1 LKTAPRPA
9 KPAGITE
16 LRARLA
22 ESDET
27 LRAIRA
33 GEVDAVVGTGTG
45 GLQVFT
51 LPGADHGYR
60 ALIESM
66 NEGALMLT
74 RDKTIL
80 YANSYFAR
88 LVKFPLQQVIG
99 SSFRRFLSAR
109 DRASLQAVINR
120 ADRAGAKVQVQLKAR
135 DGALIAVQISLR
147 PLAADGAESSTIG
160 MVVTDMT
167 EARRSEEMLR
177 ALAHRVVQAQE
188 AERGR
193 VAFEL
198 HDHITQLLCALQF
211 RSQSLVAMLAR
222 QGGRP
227 ATEAAALR
235 AQLGAAADE
244 VERISRHLR
253 PGVLEHLGLVAAVR
267 AACTEFSNRT
277 NVPVRLTWVDLT
289 GRLSEDS
296 ELTLYRILQEGLKN
310 VERHARAGRVIVR
323 LAQPRGF
330 VRLTIRDNGV
340 GFNLQAGGRRGKDR
354 GGLGLLGMRERA
366 NSVGGVLKMQ
376 SRRGA
381 GTAIEA
387 LIPVEPVS
395 PPAKQDV
402 PVNRVRRTRP

>member
-1 LKTAPRPA
+1 MKTAPRP
-9 KPAGITE
+9 KPSAELSG

-22 ESDET
+22 EADET
-27 LRAIRA
+27 LRAIRT
-33 GEVDAVVGTGTG
+33 GEVDAVVTFGKA

-51 LPGADHGYR
+51 LQGADHGYR

-66 NEGALMLT
+66 NEGALTLT
-74 RDKTIL
+74 KNKTIL

-88 LVKFPLQQVIG
+88 LVKHPLQKVIG
-99 SSFRRFLSAR
+99 GSFRRFLSPK
-109 DRASLQAVINR
+109 DRASLQAVIIR
-120 ADRAGAKVQVQLKAR
+120 ADRAGAKVQVQLKAG

-147 PLAADGAESSTIG
+147 PLAANGAKSATIG

-177 ALAHRVVQAQE
+177 ALTHRVVQAQE

-198 HDHITQLLCALQF
+198 HDHITQLLCALMF

-227 ATEAAALR
+227 ATEAVALR

-244 VERISRHLR
+244 VERISRNLR

-277 NVPVRLTWVDLT
+277 NVPVRLTWVELA
-289 GRLSEDS
+289 GRLSENH

-323 LAQPRGF
+323 LSQPRGF
-330 VRLTIRDNGV
+330 VRLTIRDDGV
-340 GFNLQAGGRRGKDR
+340 GFDLQAGGRRGKAR

-366 NSVGGVLKMQ
+366 NYVSGVLKLQ
-376 SRRGA
+376 SRRGV

-387 LIPVEPVS
+387 LIPAEPGS
-395 PPAKQDV
+395 PAAK
-402 PVNRVRRTRP
+402 